1 MLSVVAK
8 RADLYDSHYA
18 NVESDVQL
26 AVRAEA
32 FGEDLGQTSWIT
44 APEADLFFDRLQLSA
59 GARVLEVAC
68 GSGGVATRL
77 ARHYE
82 AVVVGVDINALA
94 VRGAGERAVRDGLG
108 DRLTFREVDADAPQ
122 PFDDG
127 SFDAVFC
134 NDAINHLR
142 DRAAALSDWR
152 RVLRP
157 GGRCMYTDPIVVT
170 GCLSA
175 DEIAVRSSIGAFLF
189 TPVGE
194 NERQLA
200 AAGLELLS
208 CEDRTEAVSS
218 VSARWRAARTR
229 HRDGLVAIEG
239 EEQFERL
246 QAFLDVVH
254 RLSSERRLSRFAFL
268 AEAPA

>member
-1 MLSVVAK
+1 MLSAVARK
-8 RADLYDSHYA
+8 TDLYDSHYA
-18 NVESDVQL
+18 SVDSDVQL

-32 FGEDLGQTSWIT
+32 FGDDLGQTSWIT
-44 APEADLFFDRLQLSA
+44 AGEADLFFDRLALSA
-59 GARVLEVAC
+59 GNRALEVAC
-68 GSGGVATRL
+68 GSGGVAARL
-77 ARHYE
+77 ARRHD
-82 AVVVGVDINALA
+82 ATVVGVDINALA
-94 VRGAGERAVRDGLG
+94 VSGASERAVRDGLG
-108 DRLTFREVDADAPQ
+108 DRLEFLELDANAPL

-127 SFDAVFC
+127 HFNAVFC

-142 DRAAALSDWR
+142 DRGAALADWR

-157 GGRCMYTDPIVVT
+157 GGRCLYTDPIVVT

-194 NERQLA
+194 NERLLA
-200 AAGLELLS
+200 AAGFEVLS

-229 HRDGLVAIEG
+229 HRDGLVRIEG

-268 AEAPA
+268 AELPA